1 MDCALTESGNCLV
14 VCIVIAQQCEEEEE
28 NSKVKFLHNISF
40 HHHSSQGRSDV
51 FSIKPLKRSNKR
63 NFTASISPL
72 SCAVGNFLKR
82 AEKYSATTEKYLGTQ
97 SSARARMCVCMH
109 ACKSAKDALFSID
122 CTKITVQML
131 IKHARIDWP
140 PWVDVGINVSWVCFQ
155 PDLWHQ
161 TCRADSALL
170 MTC

>member
-1 MDCALTESGNCLV
+1 MFSALNHWSVTW
-14 VCIVIAQQCEEEEE
+14 
-28 NSKVKFLHNISF
+28 
-40 HHHSSQGRSDV
+40 
-51 FSIKPLKRSNKR
+51 SNKR

-82 AEKYSATTEKYLGTQ
+82 AEKCSATTEKYLRTQ
-97 SSARARMCVCMH
+97 SSARAKMCVFLY

-122 CTKITVQML
+122 CTKIAVQML

-155 PDLWHQ
+155 PDLWYQTSRGINDMLKVEIPTSLMCLLIQNWNIFHSYAHQ
-161 TCRADSALL
+161 IDF
-170 MTC
+170 

>member
-1 MDCALTESGNCLV
+1 MSYPVFICRAKWQPLRWLNVLFMHLKMDCALTESGNCLV

-109 ACKSAKDALFSID
+109 ARALKMHFS
-122 CTKITVQML
+122 VL
-131 IKHARIDWP
+131 I
-140 PWVDVGINVSWVCFQ
+140 
-155 PDLWHQ
+155 
-161 TCRADSALL
+161 ALKL
-170 MTC
+170 LFRC